1 MEVRIQIL
9 ARSGGPL
16 AAPATIGTAAPV
28 LSLCVQDQR
37 GRTVPDDDRIV
48 AVGLLTKRDLAL
60 LGPHFARLYPVL
72 PDAGFADLLKAI
84 DLADDGRREEEPGL
98 ES

>member
-1 MEVRIQIL
+1 
-9 ARSGGPL
+9 
-16 AAPATIGTAAPV
+16 
-28 LSLCVQDQR
+28 
-37 GRTVPDDDRIV
+37 
-48 AVGLLTKRDLAL
+48 
-60 LGPHFARLYPVL
+60 VL